1 MTAQTRGSRRTRGN
15 DLTAATNPEVTDA
28 NLLMNVQ
35 RTRPILAA
43 EELDGVIAS
52 SLENYFYFSGIWN
65 FGFEMFPHTAEAYVV
80 ARSDEPTRGTIV
92 SSVGEADLTLDAYQ
106 SISGVRT
113 FGSFF
118 RAAPAGAQLD
128 SREARVQAITHN
140 GSAAA
145 SALDALVAAINDQGL
160 TRSAIGVDERG
171 GNRTLLV
178 ELQERLPDAKITPA
192 ADVLRRI
199 RMVKTPLE
207 QARLIRTLRITE
219 AAMEATIAAARPG
232 ITEREL
238 KQVFETAIVAA
249 GARPAFS
256 FIRFGRAMAIGQ
268 TPPADTPLAA
278 RDYIWFDVGCT
289 YDGYR
294 SDIGRIVAVGEPSSR
309 LRQLYAASKSGQD
322 RALEL
327 MKPGTPSQDIF
338 DAAVKRVREAG
349 IPHYERHHV
358 GHGIGIEFYD
368 APVLAPGV
376 QTQLEEGMVLEVE
389 TPYYELSFGGTFIE
403 DTVVIRKDGAEILTR
418 IDRELRVVDS

>member
-1 MTAQTRGSRRTRGN
+1 MNVERTR
-15 DLTAATNPEVTDA
+15 T
-28 NLLMNVQ
+28 
-35 RTRPILAA
+35 ILAA
-43 EELDGVIAS
+43 EQLDGVIAS

-65 FGFEMFPHTAEAYVV
+65 FGFEMFPHNAEAYVV

-92 SSVGEADLTLDAYQ
+92 SSVGEADLTLDSYR

-118 RAAPAGAQLD
+118 RAAPSGAQLD
-128 SREARVQAITHN
+128 AREARIQAITHN
-140 GSAAA
+140 SVA
-145 SALDALVAAINDQGL
+145 SSSLDALVAAINDQGL
-160 TRSAIGVDERG
+160 TRSAVGVDERS
-171 GNRTLLV
+171 GNKTLLAQ
-178 ELQERLPDAKITPA
+178 LRERLPDAKITPA
-192 ADVLRRI
+192 ADILRRI

-219 AAMEATIAAARPG
+219 AAMEATIAAAHPG

-294 SDIGRIVAVGEPSSR
+294 SDIGRVVAIGEPSPK
-309 LRQLYAASKSGQD
+309 LRKLYAASKSGQE

-327 MKPGTPSQDIF
+327 MRPGTPAQDVF
-338 DAAVKRVREAG
+338 DAAVERVREAG
-349 IPHYERHHV
+349 IPDYERHHV

-376 QTQLEEGMVLEVE
+376 ETPLEEGMVLEVE
-389 TPYYELSFGGTFIE
+389 TPYYELGFGGTFIE
-403 DTVVIRKDGAEILTR
+403 DTVVIRGGGAEILTR
-418 IDRELRVVDS
+418 IERELRVVDG

>member
-1 MTAQTRGSRRTRGN
+1 MNVERTR
-15 DLTAATNPEVTDA
+15 T
-28 NLLMNVQ
+28 
-35 RTRPILAA
+35 ILAA
-43 EELDGVIAS
+43 EQLDGVIAS

-65 FGFEMFPHTAEAYVV
+65 FGFEMFPHNAEAYVV

-92 SSVGEADLTLDAYQ
+92 SSVGEADLTLHSYR

-118 RAAPAGAQLD
+118 RAAPSGAQLD
-128 SREARVQAITHN
+128 AREARIQAITHN
-140 GSAAA
+140 SVA
-145 SALDALVAAINDQGL
+145 SSSLDALVAAINDQGL
-160 TRSAIGVDERG
+160 TRSAVGVDERS
-171 GNRTLLV
+171 GNKTLLAQ
-178 ELQERLPDAKITPA
+178 LRERLPDAKITPA
-192 ADVLRRI
+192 ADILRRI

-219 AAMEATIAAARPG
+219 AAMEATTAAAHPG

-294 SDIGRIVAVGEPSSR
+294 SDIGRVVAIGEPSPK
-309 LRQLYAASKSGQD
+309 LRKLYAASKSGQE

-327 MKPGTPSQDIF
+327 MRPGTPAQDVF
-338 DAAVKRVREAG
+338 DAAVERVREAG
-349 IPHYERHHV
+349 IPDYERHHV

-376 QTQLEEGMVLEVE
+376 ETPLEEGMVLEVE
-389 TPYYELSFGGTFIE
+389 TPYYELGFGGTFIE
-403 DTVVIRKDGAEILTR
+403 DTVVIRGGGAEILTR
-418 IDRELRVVDS
+418 IERELRVVDG

>member
-1 MTAQTRGSRRTRGN
+1 
-15 DLTAATNPEVTDA
+15 LTAATEAEVADD
-28 NLLMNVQ
+28 NLLMNVE
-35 RTRPILAA
+35 RTRTILAS
-43 EELDGVIAS
+43 EQLDGVIAS

-92 SSVGEADLTLDAYQ
+92 SSVGEADLTLDAYE

-118 RAAPAGAQLD
+118 RAAPTGAQLD
-128 SREARVQAITHN
+128 SREAHVQAITQN

-160 TRSAIGVDERG
+160 TMSAIGVDERC
-171 GNRTLLV
+171 GNRTLLQQ
-178 ELQERLPDAKITPA
+178 LQARLPYAKITPA
-192 ADVLRRI
+192 ADILRRI

-219 AAMEATIAAARPG
+219 AAMDATVAAARPG

-238 KQVFETAIVAA
+238 KQVFETGIVAA

-289 YDGYR
+289 YEGYR
-294 SDIGRIVAVGEPSSR
+294 SDIGRIIAIGEPSPR
-309 LRQLYAASKSGQD
+309 LRALYTASKQGQE

-327 MKPGTPSQDIF
+327 MTPGTPACDVF
-338 DAAVKRVREAG
+338 EAAVQRVREAG

-368 APVLAPGV
+368 APVLAAGV
-376 QTQLEEGMVLEVE
+376 DTQLEEGMVFEVE

-403 DTVVIRKDGAEILTR
+403 DTVVIRRDGPEILTR
-418 IDRELRVVDS
+418 IERELRVIDS